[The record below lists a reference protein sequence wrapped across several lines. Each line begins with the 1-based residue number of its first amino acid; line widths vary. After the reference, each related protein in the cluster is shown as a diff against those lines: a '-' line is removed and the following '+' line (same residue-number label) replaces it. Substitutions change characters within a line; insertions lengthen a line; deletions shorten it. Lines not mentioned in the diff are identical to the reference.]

1 MCYYVRNEYTICFSM
16 KLTMK
21 RINWHKVLADTRCL
35 GDMGKEKKWF
45 FEFLLLHWTYSK
57 INQKIALIT

>member
-1 MCYYVRNEYTICFSM
+1 M
-16 KLTMK
+16 KLNHETHY
-21 RINWHKVLADTRCL
+21 WHKVLADTRCL

-45 FEFLLLHWTYSK
+45 SEFLLLHWTYSK

>member
-1 MCYYVRNEYTICFSM
+1 M
-16 KLTMK
+16 KLNHETHY
-21 RINWHKVLADTRCL
+21 WHKVLADTRCL
-35 GDMGKEKKWF
+35 GDMGKEKKIGF